1 MAAARSEAGRTCWD
15 LRVMILNISME
26 KWYENPSRLQ
36 GGAPLRKRTAI
47 VFLVLLLGVG
57 LFVYCGQRKAGQ
69 GELFYSGTVE
79 ATQTRMAFQVGGR
92 VAVVAVR
99 EGQTVARD
107 QLLAELDPAELRTRL
122 AQADAGLEKAV
133 RTREQAEAFLRVY
146 EKTLPAETERAEA
159 GVRALKSQLEELK
172 AGSRSQEVA
181 RADQAMQA
189 AASVLEDA
197 KKNADRYESLF
208 GKGTISERERDAVR
222 LRHDTALREYERSR
236 ETRDLV
242 REGSRAETIRTAE
255 ARLSEGEALL
265 KQARSNLVRIEAA
278 KKDVEVARSLVAAA
292 RAALDQTR
300 VQLAYTQLTAP
311 GGGIVTSRNVEPG
324 EVVTPGREV
333 LTLSDL
339 SAVDLKIFVDE
350 TEIGKVKPGQKAE
363 VRVDSLPDK
372 TFAGTVS
379 FISPEGEFTPK
390 IIQTRKER
398 VKLVYLVKVSIPNP
412 TLELKSGM
420 PADAWLR

>member
-1 MAAARSEAGRTCWD
+1 
-15 LRVMILNISME
+15 ME
-26 KWYENPSRLQ
+26 KWYVTTSHLQ
-36 GGAPLRKRTAI
+36 GGAPLRKKIAI
-47 VFLVLLLGVG
+47 LFLVLLLGVG
-57 LFVYCGQRKAGQ
+57 LFVYCGQREARQ
-69 GELFYSGTVE
+69 GELFYSGTIE
-79 ATQTRMAFQVGGR
+79 AVQTRLAFQTGGR
-92 VAVVAVR
+92 VAAVAAR
-99 EGQTVARD
+99 EGQSVARD
-107 QLLAELDPAELRTRL
+107 QLLAELDPAEFRTRIE
-122 AQADAGLEKAV
+122 QAEANLEKAI
-133 RTREQAEAFLRVY
+133 RTREQAEALLLVY
-146 EKTLPAETERAEA
+146 EKALPAEVERAEA
-159 GVRALKSQLEELK
+159 GVRALRSQLDELK
-172 AGSRSQEVA
+172 AGSRSQEIA

-197 KKNADRYESLF
+197 KRNTQRYESLF
-208 GKGTISERERDAVR
+208 GKGTVSERERDAIR
-222 LRHDTALREYERSR
+222 LRSDTALRDYERTR
-236 ETRDLV
+236 EARDLV

-255 ARLSEGEALL
+255 ARLSEGEAFL
-265 KQARSNLVRIEAA
+265 KQARSNLTRIEAA
-278 KKDVEVARSLVAAA
+278 KKDVEAARSMAAAA

-300 VQLAYTQLTAP
+300 VHLAYTQLKAP

-412 TLELKSGM
+412 ALELKSGM